1 MCNKIR
7 VVRSPFSG
15 RWRCTVVGIC
25 CKVEAEVTKN
35 VAASNLH
42 SQLFKDQLV
51 VCFLLL
57 LFPCYDMMNTTV
69 GSDEA
74 PFLIKAGFWSLIF
87 SPPDQTLS
95 EVPSN

>member
-1 MCNKIR
+1 MYNKIG
-7 VVRSPFSG
+7 VVRSLSAEGGAAQWPGF
-15 RWRCTVVGIC
+15 VVT
-25 CKVEAEVTKN
+25 VEAEVTKN

-42 SQLFKDQLV
+42 LSCFFLSLFL
-51 VCFLLL
+51 CF
-57 LFPCYDMMNTTV
+57 DMMNTTV

-74 PFLIKAGFWSLIF
+74 PFLIKSEFWSLIF